1 MTTSMESDI
10 TKRIKEYVLY
20 KGIRVNQFEQLCNL
34 SNGYVNQIK
43 RSIGEEKLKT
53 ISRRFPDLNI
63 SWVLTGIGN
72 MIQNQDIKDSN
83 NNKTIKEAIIQ
94 RIKEIIENKSLSE
107 SQFSKLISA
116 NQKTINQQLK
126 GERGISI
133 DTILSILSSFEHIS
147 SEWLLRGKG
156 NMFKSIDKFISTEE
170 LPESNRITS
179 KTTYEKLL
187 EEYTRQT
194 EELLSQR
201 DKEIRALQLEN
212 ARLKAEAAT
221 KEAV

>member
-126 GERGISI
+126 GERGIII

-201 DKEIRALQLEN
+201 DKEIRVLQLEN

>member
-170 LPESNRITS
+170 LPESNRITN

-201 DKEIRALQLEN
+201 DKEIRVLQLEN

>member
-133 DTILSILSSFEHIS
+133 DTILSILSSFEQIS
-147 SEWLLRGKG
+147 SEWLLRGEGSMLRSNSKV
-156 NMFKSIDKFISTEE
+156 DKT
-170 LPESNRITS
+170 N
-179 KTTYEKLL
+179 YEKLL
-187 EEYTRQT
+187 EEYTKQT
-194 EELLSQR
+194 EDLLSER
-201 DKEIRALQLEN
+201 DDEIRRLQLDN
-212 ARLKAEAAT
+212 AILRA
-221 KEAV
+221 KEKVKNAG